1 VKNWYSDAANRLDF
15 ALSSGESLTAAQVDQ
30 LVSAMAAFRTQPAGI
45 SSLSAQQQQTIETAI
60 AAGWQP
66 AN

>member
-1 VKNWYSDAANRLDF
+1 
-15 ALSSGESLTAAQVDQ
+15 
-30 LVSAMAAFRTQPAGI
+30 MAAFRTQPTSI